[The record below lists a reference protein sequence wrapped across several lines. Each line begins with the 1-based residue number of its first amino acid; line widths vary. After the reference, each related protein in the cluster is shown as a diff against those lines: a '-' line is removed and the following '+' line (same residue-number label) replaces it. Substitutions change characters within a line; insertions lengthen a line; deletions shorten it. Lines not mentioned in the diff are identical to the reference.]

1 MRIIYN
7 HKNNKKKVISMKTST
22 KELSTAWQV
31 CLMVM
36 LTVAVIILPDA
47 VMAAGVDT
55 PMGEVLCKV
64 KDWFT
69 GNTGKGLATIA
80 ITIIGIGA
88 LLGKV
93 SWGMAMIVG
102 IGVAIIFGSVKIVE
116 AMATT
121 STQGVGAANICKT

>member
-1 MRIIYN
+1 
-7 HKNNKKKVISMKTST
+7 
-22 KELSTAWQV
+22 
-31 CLMVM
+31 MVM